1 MLFDLINRNM
11 RIKNIRIGLLH
22 NMEHYEFAGHVL
34 TMARGTNIKKI
45 NPLLS
50 ELERVRVRRARV
62 DHSGGGEYQDARENT
77 PRGGRWK

>member
-34 TMARGTNIKKI
+34 TMARGANIKKI

-50 ELERVRVRRARV
+50 ELERAIAAEQKVLAPPVNLE
-62 DHSGGGEYQDARENT
+62 GTE
-77 PRGGRWK
+77 K

>member
-34 TMARGTNIKKI
+34 TMAREVNIKKI
-45 NPLLS
+45 NPLLP
-50 ELERVRVRRARV
+50 ELERAIAAEQKALALLVNLE
-62 DHSGGGEYQDARENT
+62 GTE
-77 PRGGRWK
+77 K

>member
-1 MLFDLINRNM
+1 MQ
-11 RIKNIRIGLLH
+11 LH
-22 NMEHYEFAGHVL
+22 NMGHFRVRRVRVDYSEG
-34 TMARGTNIKKI
+34 ANIKKI

-62 DHSGGGEYQDARENT
+62 DHSRGGEYQDARENT

>member
-34 TMARGTNIKKI
+34 TMARGANIKKI

-50 ELERVRVRRARV
+50 ELERAIAAEQKVLAPLVNLE
-62 DHSGGGEYQDARENT
+62 GTE
-77 PRGGRWK
+77 K

>member
-34 TMARGTNIKKI
+34 TMAREANIKKI
-45 NPLLS
+45 NPLLP
-50 ELERVRVRRARV
+50 ELERAIAAEQKVPG
-62 DHSGGGEYQDARENT
+62 SAREF
-77 PRGGRWK
+77 RGDGEIKW